1 MAEPAARRLP
11 RGRHPLSRE
20 EVEADQRLRILVA
33 VADTMSAQGY
43 VNTPVADIISS
54 AGVSRATY
62 YSMFSDKLDAFL
74 AAFDFV
80 GEMLVS
86 SMTEATGGGGTPLER
101 VERAMDTYLGTIAA
115 EPRYGAPIDSR
126 AIAYDRGKHAA
137 ASVATASDWLS
148 PAPTVARRDSASIAA
163 DFISLTS
170 MTSPSSTVD
179 QPSRQWRPL
188 RTRTGTPCCCAQVR
202 ALTTSVV
209 SLANTMAA
217 GRLM

>member
-115 EPRYGAPIDSR
+115 EPRYARLFLIEVYAAGPEAIRRRHAVQARLVDDLVDMLGASTDSARFACQVIVASMSAMLVGPLVAEDPR
-126 AIAYDRGKHAA
+126 AVLALGPPMLDHVRRLVAGGI
-137 ASVATASDWLS
+137 ATA
-148 PAPTVARRDSASIAA
+148 
-163 DFISLTS
+163 
-170 MTSPSSTVD
+170 
-179 QPSRQWRPL
+179 
-188 RTRTGTPCCCAQVR
+188 
-202 ALTTSVV
+202 
-209 SLANTMAA
+209 
-217 GRLM
+217 

>member
-115 EPRYGAPIDSR
+115 EPRYARLFLIEVYAAGPEAIRRRHAVQARLVDDLVTMLGA
-126 AIAYDRGKHAA
+126 G
-137 ASVATASDWLS
+137 T
-148 PAPTVARRDSASIAA
+148 DSARFACQVIVASMSAMLVGPLVAEDPEAVLALGPPMLDHIRRLIA
-163 DFISLTS
+163 DGI
-170 MTSPSSTVD
+170 V
-179 QPSRQWRPL
+179 
-188 RTRTGTPCCCAQVR
+188 
-202 ALTTSVV
+202 TT
-209 SLANTMAA
+209 
-217 GRLM
+217 